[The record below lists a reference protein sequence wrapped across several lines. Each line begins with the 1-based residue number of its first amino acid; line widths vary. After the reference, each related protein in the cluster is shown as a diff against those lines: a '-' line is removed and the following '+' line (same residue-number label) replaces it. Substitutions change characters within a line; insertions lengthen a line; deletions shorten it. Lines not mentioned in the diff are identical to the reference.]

1 MTPRIEL
8 PRAWPI
14 ELAVGGRRRRNVLK
28 GELMVT
34 PVRSLEL
41 RQDGKTTELRP
52 GPDRLSPDHWAVR
65 ERPELFRPCMK
76 GDKLTA
82 NLMRDLLS
90 RAERAEFRAIDRQRG
105 GARTATRPRTYRLP
119 GGPSREP
126 PWKLP

>member
-1 MTPRIEL
+1 
-8 PRAWPI
+8 
-14 ELAVGGRRRRNVLK
+14 
-28 GELMVT
+28 MVT

-65 ERPELFRPCMK
+65 KRPELFRPCMK
-76 GDKLTA
+76 GDKPTA
-82 NLMRDLLS
+82 NHLREMLR
-90 RAERAEFRAIDRQRG
+90 RAERAELRAIGRERG
-105 GARTATRPRTYRLP
+105 GTRTATRPRTEYRLP